1 MSMNNKGL
9 KVGIAGYGLV
19 GRQRRVFID
28 NNQSME
34 TVAVC
39 DVRFKSDARMEGSD
53 SVRDDY
59 EDLEKIACD
68 KPFIGKMKD
77 GVLYTDNYRLLLE
90 ELSLDVLFVCVP
102 TYVAAE
108 ITIAGLE
115 KGLHVFCEKPPACT
129 LEEMKR
135 IVDVEK
141 KYPDLKLKYGFNH
154 RYHDSVIEAKD
165 IIDSGRYGELM
176 SLRGVYGKS
185 RMIPLLGG
193 WRSKKAYAGGGILL
207 DQGIHMMDMIRYFSG
222 EYEEVKS
229 FITNDFW
236 KHDVEDNAYIIMRNK
251 EGQVAMMHST
261 ATQWQHIF
269 RLELVL
275 KGALLELSGIVT
287 NSKSYGEEKLK
298 VVPRVEGSYKGSHRE
313 SVYLYMEDHSWGREV
328 NEFANIIIENKPVLN
343 GNSLDALKVMELIER
358 VYAADEQWVKK
369 NI

>member
-1 MSMNNKGL
+1 MNNNRL

-28 NNQSME
+28 GNPSME

-39 DVRFKSDARMEGSD
+39 DVRFKDDTRMENGD
-53 SVRDDY
+53 SVREDY
-59 EDLEKIACD
+59 ENLERIARD
-68 KPFIGKMKD
+68 KPFVGKMKD
-77 GVLYTDNYRLLLE
+77 GVLYTDNYRLLLKE
-90 ELSLDVLFVCVP
+90 CSLDVLFVCVP

-108 ITIAGLE
+108 ITIAGLK

-222 EYEEVKS
+222 EYDEVKS

-251 EGQVAMMHST
+251 AGQVAMMHST

-275 KGALLELSGIVT
+275 SGALLELSGMVT

-298 VVPRVEGSYKGSHRE
+298 IAPRIEKSCKGSQQVN
-313 SVYLYMEDHSWGREV
+313 VYSYLEDHSWEREV
-328 NEFANIIIENKPVLN
+328 CEFANIIVENKPVLN
-343 GNSLDALKVMELIER
+343 GNSLDALKVMELVER
-358 VYAADEQWVKK
+358 IYAADEQWVKK